1 MKIVRTLALASVL
14 GLAACASY
22 SSIDAK
28 APVPV
33 GNNIMVSPQINWGKA
48 PFPGFTGA
56 LWTEDGMRLDS
67 LMFFTGIAPGKALI
81 DASSVSR
88 SEIKLYQAGM
98 VPDDV
103 MELLS
108 SNFSK
113 LGFQQVKPSNLRP
126 APFGSA
132 GGFRFDLTFST
143 VDGLNMQ
150 GMALAAQRDG
160 KLDLILFIAPT
171 EYYFGHYSP
180 TVEKIFGSV
189 QIAGK

>member
-1 MKIVRTLALASVL
+1 MRIVRAAALVSVL

-22 SSIDAK
+22 TAIDAA

-33 GNNIMVSPQINWGKA
+33 GDNVLVSPQINWGKA
-48 PFPGFTGA
+48 PFPGFTGE

-81 DASSVSR
+81 DASGVSKT
-88 SEIKLYQAGM
+88 EMKVYQAGM

-113 LGFQQVKPSNLRP
+113 LGYQQVHASNLRP
-126 APFGSA
+126 APFGPV

-143 VDGLNMQ
+143 VDGLNMK

-171 EYYFGHYSP
+171 EYYYDHYSP

-189 QIAGK
+189 QVAGK